1 MNTMFFLSIPSQ
13 QTAQENSILPAN
25 KQQSG
30 NFNHVWCKH
39 NYKCKKKHKTQG
51 QIQAQVQAEMQAQE
65 K

>member
-30 NFNHVWCKH
+30 NINHAWCKH
-39 NYKCKKKHKTQG
+39 NYKCKKGK
-51 QIQAQVQAEMQAQE
+51 IQAQVQAEIQAKE